1 MKFSQKFC
9 SFLIPKILLIECHYW
24 LNEIALCCISQ
35 AKDGITSSCGKPS
48 LTVLTVYQSLL

>member
-1 MKFSQKFC
+1 MKSSQKFC

-35 AKDGITSSCGKPS
+35 AKGGITSSCGKPS
-48 LTVLTVYQSLL
+48 PTVLTVYQSLL